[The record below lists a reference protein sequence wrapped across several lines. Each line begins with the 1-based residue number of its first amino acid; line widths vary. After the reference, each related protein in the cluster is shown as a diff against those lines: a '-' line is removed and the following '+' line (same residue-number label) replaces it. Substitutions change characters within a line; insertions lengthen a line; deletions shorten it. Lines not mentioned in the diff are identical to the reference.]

1 MKGIHMFKKLFAAI
15 AIVFG
20 LVALTGCAPAATTPD
35 VNTVTIE
42 DAWVRSSEYSA
53 KAGGM
58 TGIFGKFTNNG
69 TTNITIIGGETD
81 MAKMVQVHEVVD
93 GMMQEKEGGIVIKP
107 GETVILEPG
116 GLHIMIMNIA
126 KPIVAGDKMT
136 ITVKFDGAEPQVL
149 NLVAKDSA
157 GGDEEYNE

>member
-1 MKGIHMFKKLFAAI
+1 MSFKKIAAFFAALFI
-15 AIVFG
+15 SFSLA
-20 LVALTGCAPAATTPD
+20 GCAPAATSPD

-58 TGIFGKFTNNG
+58 TGIFGKFTNHG
-69 TTNITIIGGETD
+69 KTDVTIAGGITSLST
-81 MAKMVQVHEVVD
+81 MVQTHEVVD
-93 GMMQEKEGGIVIKP
+93 GMMQEKKGGIVIKP

-116 GLHIMIMNIA
+116 GLHIMIMDITS
-126 KPIVAGDKMT
+126 PIVAGDR
-136 ITVKFDGAEPQVL
+136 FDFTFLFTGAGLQTL
-149 NLVAKDSA
+149 TLTAKDSA